1 MPIIQFPSKPPAQLP
16 SFTAPLNRY
25 GMMAF
30 LHMREHCPKAFLAL
44 MAQGEQATLEHFQ
57 GIEDET
63 RQRIEV
69 WIVAYT
75 KVNPPAEGFVMQHQH
90 WTMAEKLAE
99 EEILPELILLP
110 SESATA

>member
-1 MPIIQFPSKPPAQLP
+1 MTITHFPSKPPAQLP
-16 SFTAPLNRY
+16 SFTDSLNRY

-30 LHMREHCPKAFLAL
+30 LHMREHCPNAFAVL
-44 MAQGEQATLEHFQ
+44 MAQGEQVALDHFQ
-57 GIEDET
+57 QIEDET
-63 RQRIEV
+63 RQRIED

-75 KVNPPAEGFVMQHQH
+75 KANPPAEGFVMQHQH

-110 SESATA
+110 PE